1 MADEDLIHRGAV
13 EPFRMARARRP
24 LGKARSLAH
33 TSVITVREGASDPA
47 TTGSFARRPRVD
59 VNGGASGRAPRQR
72 WERSALRRLSELVDD
87 LLRLV
92 RHVNETGPL
101 PGKSQAFATDTRGGQ
116 LAHLEALH
124 RERAGDFS
132 GGRVPGLPTSFRPG
146 RAGRGRVSVSM
157 RPLPPARR
165 RPTRL
170 PGCGRACCSE

>member
-92 RHVNETGPL
+92 RHVYGTCPL
-101 PGKSQAFATDTRGGQ
+101 PGKSQACSTCPRGGQ
-116 LAHLEALH
+116 ICLLEALN
-124 RERAGDFS
+124 RERAGHS
-132 GGRVPGLPTSFRPG
+132 RRGSVPGLPT
-146 RAGRGRVSVSM
+146 
-157 RPLPPARR
+157 
-165 RPTRL
+165 
-170 PGCGRACCSE
+170 

>member
-1 MADEDLIHRGAV
+1 MGRG
-13 EPFRMARARRP
+13 RRP

-47 TTGSFARRPRVD
+47 TTRSFARRPRVD

-146 RAGRGRVSVSM
+146 RAGRGRGLGQHATAAARAATTDPLTGVRPSM
-157 RPLPPARR
+157 LLGVFILRDDDSCRS
-165 RPTRL
+165 
-170 PGCGRACCSE
+170 GVG